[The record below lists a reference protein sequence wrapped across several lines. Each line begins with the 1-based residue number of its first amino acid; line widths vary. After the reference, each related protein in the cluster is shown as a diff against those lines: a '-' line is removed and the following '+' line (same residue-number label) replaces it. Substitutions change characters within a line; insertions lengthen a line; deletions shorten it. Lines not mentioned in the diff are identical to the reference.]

1 MTIRN
6 EYARIV
12 RRARAG
18 YEENRREVIGSSLF
32 TTAIVLAALS
42 YALSTGTSVLMS
54 FTIALTWFVIGAVT
68 IGMLM
73 VTDVPKRPRRR
84 R

>member
-32 TTAIVLAALS
+32 TTAI
-42 YALSTGTSVLMS
+42 
-54 FTIALTWFVIGAVT
+54 ALTWFVIGAVT